1 MQINDAQKETASKFF
16 SDFWKLVK
24 TYFNPDP
31 NTDSPY
37 WHDLINDAGELGKKY
52 GAKPGSLY
60 ANLINAFLDTC
71 NGEAYRA
78 KSKGEREI

>member
-1 MQINDAQKETASKFF
+1 MYPLWLALDMAKKYRFVELSH
-16 SDFWKLVK
+16 SL
-24 TYFNPDP
+24 